1 MTDEIELIC
10 DGEGLAV
17 LGDPTAVKR
26 FLDSEGLRAQSQEF
40 HLERLGPALETGSK
54 IAEFVSDISANT
66 GRYVKLTKESAED
79 VRRFGLM
86 PTSVRGISHAM
97 IGEPGSIRKWIQIE
111 DGPASLFMNPAV
123 LSGVAGIMAQ
133 IARQQEV
140 RALKEL
146 LVSIDG
152 KLDDLRRGQ
161 KDEILAKMDRAVSVI
176 SEAMIIRERGGDR
189 ETAWRKVE
197 NEVGTIAEVQANALR
212 EIEALA
218 DKVGDVDDRT
228 RVVFLKKTTN
238 EIESEVGVWL
248 AVLAQCF
255 RLENERAI
263 LELDHVLATNPRH
276 WDGHRIGLS
285 EALHEKRDEA
295 VRRTTDLLE
304 RLDRAGTVARSN
316 IILHAPAARSVIDS
330 VNTTNRSLEEFHALL
345 GGESHWKELARIRW
359 KDAIHD
365 PNQLRRAGK
374 ETVKTVATKG
384 AAIVAVAVAVAAAG
398 LLYAAAS
405 AGGEN
410 NDSENSSGDD
420 PEDSM
425 DDESEESWE
434 SWDDE

>member
-26 FLDSEGLRAQSQEF
+26 FLDSEGLRTQSQELR
-40 HLERLGPALETGSK
+40 LERLGPALETGSN
-54 IAEFVSDISANT
+54 IAELVSDIYANT
-66 GRYVKLTKESAED
+66 GRYVRLTKESAED

-97 IGEPGSIRKWIQIE
+97 IGEPGSISKWIQIE

-140 RALKEL
+140 RALKKL

-161 KDEILAKMDRAVSVI
+161 RDEILAKMDRAVFVI

-212 EIEALA
+212 RIEALA
-218 DKVGDVDDRT
+218 DKVGDVDDGT
-228 RVVFLKKTTN
+228 GVGFLKKTTN
-238 EIESEVGVWL
+238 EIESKVGVWL

-304 RLDRAGTVARSN
+304 RLNRASAVARSN
-316 IILHAPAARSVIDS
+316 IILHAPAAHSVIDS
-330 VNTTNRSLEEFHALL
+330 VNTANGSLEEFHASL
-345 GGESHWKELARIRW
+345 GGEFHWKELARIRW

-374 ETVKTVATKG
+374 EIFKT
-384 AAIVAVAVAVAAAG
+384 AAIGLGAVVALG
-398 LLYAAAS
+398 LLAAAS
-405 AGGEN
+405 AGGES

-420 PEDSM
+420 PEDST
-425 DDESEESWE
+425 DDESEESW
-434 SWDDE
+434 DDE

>member
-26 FLDSEGLRAQSQEF
+26 FLDSEGLRAQSQELR
-40 HLERLGPALETGSK
+40 LERLRPALETGSN
-54 IAEFVSDISANT
+54 IAEFVSDIYANT
-66 GRYVKLTKESAED
+66 GRYVRLTKESAED

-97 IGEPGSIRKWIQIE
+97 IGEPGSISKWIQIE

-161 KDEILAKMDRAVSVI
+161 RDEILAKMDRAVFVI

-218 DKVGDVDDRT
+218 DKVGDVDDGT
-228 RVVFLKKTTN
+228 GVGFLKKTTN
-238 EIESEVGVWL
+238 KIESEVGVWL

-263 LELDHVLATNPRH
+263 LELDHVLATNPRY

-304 RLDRAGTVARSN
+304 RLDRAGAVAGSN
-316 IILHAPAARSVIDS
+316 IILHAPAAHSVIDS
-330 VNTTNRSLEEFHALL
+330 VNAVNGSLEEFHALL

-384 AAIVAVAVAVAAAG
+384 AAVVAVVG

-425 DDESEESWE
+425 DDESEESW
-434 SWDDE
+434 DDE

>member
-1 MTDEIELIC
+1 MTDAIELIC

-26 FLDSEGLRAQSQEF
+26 FLDSEGLRTQSQELR
-40 HLERLGPALETGSK
+40 LERLGPALETGSN
-54 IAEFVSDISANT
+54 IAELVSDIYANA
-66 GRYVKLTKESAED
+66 GRYVRLTKESAED

-97 IGEPGSIRKWIQIE
+97 IGEPGSISKWIQVE
-111 DGPASLFMNPAV
+111 DGPASLLMNPAV

-140 RALKEL
+140 RALKEF

-161 KDEILAKMDRAVSVI
+161 RDGILAKMDRAVSVI
-176 SEAMIIRERGGDR
+176 GEAMIIRERGGDR

-197 NEVGTIAEVQANALR
+197 NEVGTLAEVQANALR
-212 EIEALA
+212 RIEALA
-218 DKVGDVDDRT
+218 DKVGDVDDGT
-228 RVVFLKKTTN
+228 GVGFLRKTTN
-238 EIESEVGVWL
+238 EIESDVGVWL

-255 RLENERAI
+255 RLENERTI

-304 RLDRAGTVARSN
+304 RLDRAGAVARSN
-316 IILHAPAARSVIDS
+316 IILHAPAAHSVIDS
-330 VNTTNRSLEEFHALL
+330 VNTANGSLEKFHASL

-384 AAIVAVAVAVAAAG
+384 AAVVTVVVAG
-398 LLYAAAS
+398 LLCAAAS

-410 NDSENSSGDD
+410 NNSENSSGDD

-425 DDESEESWE
+425 DDESEESW
-434 SWDDE
+434 DDE

>member
-1 MTDEIELIC
+1 MTDAIELIC

-17 LGDPTAVKR
+17 LGDPTAVNR
-26 FLDSEGLRAQSQEF
+26 FLDSEGLRTQSQELR
-40 HLERLGPALETGSK
+40 LERLGPALETGSN
-54 IAEFVSDISANT
+54 IAELVSDIYANT
-66 GRYVKLTKESAED
+66 GRYVRLTKESAED

-97 IGEPGSIRKWIQIE
+97 IGEPGSISKWIQVE
-111 DGPASLFMNPAV
+111 DGPASLLMNPAV

-140 RALKEL
+140 RALKEF

-161 KDEILAKMDRAVSVI
+161 RDGILAKMDRAVSVI
-176 SEAMIIRERGGDR
+176 GEAMIIRERGGDR

-218 DKVGDVDDRT
+218 DKVGDVDDGT
-228 RVVFLKKTTN
+228 GVGFLRKTTN
-238 EIESEVGVWL
+238 EIESDVGVWL

-255 RLENERAI
+255 RLENERTI
-263 LELDHVLATNPRH
+263 LELDHVLATNPRY

-304 RLDRAGTVARSN
+304 RLDRAGAVARSN
-316 IILHAPAARSVIDS
+316 IILHAPAAHSVIDS
-330 VNTTNRSLEEFHALL
+330 VNTANGSLEKFHASL

-359 KDAIHD
+359 KDAIRD
-365 PNQLRRAGK
+365 PNQWRKAAK
-374 ETVKTVATKG
+374 DVVPTVRTG
-384 AAIVAVAVAVAAAG
+384 MLI
-398 LLYAAAS
+398 
-405 AGGEN
+405 AGGITLAIIGTGDN
-410 NDSENSSGDD
+410 NDNFEYSSDD
-420 PEDSM
+420 DSEDST
-425 DDESEESWE
+425 DDDSEEL
-434 SWDDE
+434 WDDE

>member
-1 MTDEIELIC
+1 MTDAIELIC

-26 FLDSEGLRAQSQEF
+26 FLDSEGLRTQSQELR
-40 HLERLGPALETGSK
+40 LERLGPALETGSN
-54 IAEFVSDISANT
+54 IAELVSDIYANT
-66 GRYVKLTKESAED
+66 GRYVRLTKESAED

-111 DGPASLFMNPAV
+111 DGPASLLMNPAV

-140 RALKEL
+140 RALKEF

-161 KDEILAKMDRAVSVI
+161 RDGILAKMDRAVSVI
-176 SEAMIIRERGGDR
+176 GEAMIIRERGGDR

-197 NEVGTIAEVQANALR
+197 NEVGTLAEVQANALR
-212 EIEALA
+212 RIEALA
-218 DKVGDVDDRT
+218 DKVGDVDDGT
-228 RVVFLKKTTN
+228 GVGFLRKTTN
-238 EIESEVGVWL
+238 EIESDVGVWL

-255 RLENERAI
+255 RLENERTI

-304 RLDRAGTVARSN
+304 RLDRAGAVARSN
-316 IILHAPAARSVIDS
+316 IILHAPAAHSVIDS
-330 VNTTNRSLEEFHALL
+330 VNTANGSLEKFHASL

-359 KDAIHD
+359 KDAIRD
-365 PNQLRRAGK
+365 PNQWRKAAK
-374 ETVKTVATKG
+374 DVVPTVRTG
-384 AAIVAVAVAVAAAG
+384 MLI
-398 LLYAAAS
+398 
-405 AGGEN
+405 AGGITLAIIGTGDN
-410 NDSENSSGDD
+410 NDNFEYSSDD
-420 PEDSM
+420 DSEDST
-425 DDESEESWE
+425 DDDSEEL
-434 SWDDE
+434 WDDE

>member
-1 MTDEIELIC
+1 MTDAIELIC

-17 LGDPTAVKR
+17 LGDPIAVNR
-26 FLDSEGLRAQSQEF
+26 FLDSEGLRTQSQELR
-40 HLERLGPALETGSK
+40 LERLGPALETGSN
-54 IAEFVSDISANT
+54 IAELVSDIYANT
-66 GRYVKLTKESAED
+66 GRYVRLTKESAED

-97 IGEPGSIRKWIQIE
+97 IGEPGSISKWIQVE
-111 DGPASLFMNPAV
+111 DGPASLLMNPAV

-161 KDEILAKMDRAVSVI
+161 RDRILAKMDRAVFVI

-197 NEVGTIAEVQANALR
+197 NEVGTLAEVQANALR
-212 EIEALA
+212 RIEALA
-218 DKVGDVDDRT
+218 DKVGDVDDGT
-228 RVVFLKKTTN
+228 GVGFLRKTTN
-238 EIESEVGVWL
+238 EIESDVGVWL

-255 RLENERAI
+255 RLENERTI
-263 LELDHVLATNPRH
+263 LELDHVLATNPRY

-304 RLDRAGTVARSN
+304 RLDRAGAVARSN
-316 IILHAPAARSVIDS
+316 IILHAPAAHSVIDS
-330 VNTTNRSLEEFHALL
+330 VNTANGSLEKFHASL

-359 KDAIHD
+359 KDAIRD
-365 PNQLRRAGK
+365 PNQWRKAAK
-374 ETVKTVATKG
+374 DVVPTVRTG
-384 AAIVAVAVAVAAAG
+384 MLI
-398 LLYAAAS
+398 
-405 AGGEN
+405 AGGITLAIIGTGDN
-410 NDSENSSGDD
+410 NDNFEYSSDD
-420 PEDSM
+420 DSEDST
-425 DDESEESWE
+425 DDDSEEL
-434 SWDDE
+434 WDDE

>member
-54 IAEFVSDISANT
+54 IAELVSDISANT
-66 GRYVKLTKESAED
+66 GRYVRLTKESAED

-97 IGEPGSIRKWIQIE
+97 IGEPGSISKWIQIE
-111 DGPASLFMNPAV
+111 DGPASLLMNPAV

-161 KDEILAKMDRAVSVI
+161 RDRILAKMDRAVFVI

-212 EIEALA
+212 KIEALA
-218 DKVGDVDDRT
+218 DKVGDVDDGT
-228 RVVFLKKTTN
+228 GVGSLKKTTN

-263 LELDHVLATNPRH
+263 LELDHVLATNTRH

-304 RLDRAGTVARSN
+304 RLDRAGAVARSN
-316 IILHAPAARSVIDS
+316 IILHAPAAHSVIDS
-330 VNTTNRSLEEFHALL
+330 VNAVNGSLEEFHALL

-365 PNQLRRAGK
+365 PNQLWRAGK
-374 ETVKTVATKG
+374 EIFKT
-384 AAIVAVAVAVAAAG
+384 AAIGLGAVVALG
-398 LLYAAAS
+398 LLAAAS
-405 AGGEN
+405 AGGES

-420 PEDSM
+420 PEDST
-425 DDESEESWE
+425 DDESEESW
-434 SWDDE
+434 DDE

>member
-17 LGDPTAVKR
+17 LGDPIAVKR

-66 GRYVKLTKESAED
+66 GRYVRLTKESAED

-97 IGEPGSIRKWIQIE
+97 IGEPGSISKWIQIE
-111 DGPASLFMNPAV
+111 DGPASLLMNPAV

-140 RALKEL
+140 KALKEL

-161 KDEILAKMDRAVSVI
+161 RDRILAKMDRAVFVI

-212 EIEALA
+212 KIEALA
-218 DKVGDVDDRT
+218 DKVGDVDDGTGVRS
-228 RVVFLKKTTN
+228 LKKTTN

-276 WDGHRIGLS
+276 WDGHRIGLN

-304 RLDRAGTVARSN
+304 RLDRAGAVARSN
-316 IILHAPAARSVIDS
+316 IILHAPAAHSVIDS
-330 VNTTNRSLEEFHALL
+330 VNTANGSLEEFHALL
-345 GGESHWKELARIRW
+345 GDESHWKELARIRW

-384 AAIVAVAVAVAAAG
+384 AAVVVVAVAG

-405 AGGEN
+405 AGGES

-420 PEDSM
+420 PEGST
-425 DDESEESWE
+425 DDESEESW
-434 SWDDE
+434 DDE

>member
-1 MTDEIELIC
+1 MTDAIELIC

-26 FLDSEGLRAQSQEF
+26 FLDSEGLRTQSQELR
-40 HLERLGPALETGSK
+40 LERLGPALETGSN
-54 IAEFVSDISANT
+54 IAELVSDIYANT
-66 GRYVKLTKESAED
+66 GRYVRLTKESAED

-97 IGEPGSIRKWIQIE
+97 IGEPGSISKWIQVE
-111 DGPASLFMNPAV
+111 DGPASLLMNPAV

-140 RALKEL
+140 RALKEF

-161 KDEILAKMDRAVSVI
+161 RDGILAKMDRAVSVI
-176 SEAMIIRERGGDR
+176 GEAMIIRERGGDR

-197 NEVGTIAEVQANALR
+197 NEVGTLAEVQANALR
-212 EIEALA
+212 RIEALA
-218 DKVGDVDDRT
+218 DKVGDVDDGT
-228 RVVFLKKTTN
+228 GVGFLRKTTN
-238 EIESEVGVWL
+238 EIESDVGVWL

-255 RLENERAI
+255 RLENERTI

-304 RLDRAGTVARSN
+304 RLDRAGAVARSN
-316 IILHAPAARSVIDS
+316 IILHAPAAHSVIDS
-330 VNTTNRSLEEFHALL
+330 VNTANGSLEKFHALL
-345 GGESHWKELARIRW
+345 GGESHWKKLVSVRW
-359 KDAIHD
+359 KDAIRD
-365 PNQLRRAGK
+365 PNQWRKAAKDVVPTVRTGMLIAGVI
-374 ETVKTVATKG
+374 TL
-384 AAIVAVAVAVAAAG
+384 AIIG
-398 LLYAAAS
+398 T
-405 AGGEN
+405 GDN
-410 NDSENSSGDD
+410 NDNFEYSSDD
-420 PEDSM
+420 DSEDST
-425 DDESEESWE
+425 DDDSEEL
-434 SWDDE
+434 WDDE

>member
-1 MTDEIELIC
+1 MTDAIELIC

-26 FLDSEGLRAQSQEF
+26 FLDSEGLRTQSQELR
-40 HLERLGPALETGSK
+40 LERLGPALETGSN
-54 IAEFVSDISANT
+54 IAELVSDIYANT
-66 GRYVKLTKESAED
+66 GRYVRLTKESAED

-97 IGEPGSIRKWIQIE
+97 IGEPGSISKWIQVE
-111 DGPASLFMNPAV
+111 DGPASLLMNPAV

-140 RALKEL
+140 RALKEF

-161 KDEILAKMDRAVSVI
+161 RDGILAKMDRAVSVI
-176 SEAMIIRERGGDR
+176 GEAMIIRERGGDR

-197 NEVGTIAEVQANALR
+197 NEVGTLAEVQANALR
-212 EIEALA
+212 RIEALA
-218 DKVGDVDDRT
+218 DKVGDVYDGT
-228 RVVFLKKTTN
+228 GVGFLRKTTN
-238 EIESEVGVWL
+238 EIESDVGVWL

-255 RLENERAI
+255 RLENERTI

-304 RLDRAGTVARSN
+304 RLDRAGAVARSN
-316 IILHAPAARSVIDS
+316 IILHAPAAHSVIDS
-330 VNTTNRSLEEFHALL
+330 VNTANGSLEKFHALL
-345 GGESHWKELARIRW
+345 GGESHWKKLVSVRW
-359 KDAIHD
+359 KDAIRD
-365 PNQLRRAGK
+365 PNQWRKAAKDVVPTVRTGMLIAGVI
-374 ETVKTVATKG
+374 TL
-384 AAIVAVAVAVAAAG
+384 AIIG
-398 LLYAAAS
+398 T
-405 AGGEN
+405 GDN
-410 NDSENSSGDD
+410 NDNFEYSSDD
-420 PEDSM
+420 DSEDST
-425 DDESEESWE
+425 DDDSEEL
-434 SWDDE
+434 WDDE

>member
-26 FLDSEGLRAQSQEF
+26 FLDSEGLRAQSQELR
-40 HLERLGPALETGSK
+40 LERLGPALETGSN
-54 IAEFVSDISANT
+54 IAELVSDIYANT
-66 GRYVKLTKESAED
+66 GRYVRLTKDSAED

-97 IGEPGSIRKWIQIE
+97 IGEPGSISKWIQVE
-111 DGPASLFMNPAV
+111 DGPASLLMNPAV

-140 RALKEL
+140 RALKEF

-161 KDEILAKMDRAVSVI
+161 RDGILAKMDRAVSVI
-176 SEAMIIRERGGDR
+176 GEAMIIRERGGDR

-197 NEVGTIAEVQANALR
+197 NEVGTLAEVQANALR
-212 EIEALA
+212 RIEALA
-218 DKVGDVDDRT
+218 DKVGDVDDGT
-228 RVVFLKKTTN
+228 GVGFLRKTTN
-238 EIESEVGVWL
+238 EIESDVGVWL

-255 RLENERAI
+255 RLENERTI
-263 LELDHVLATNPRH
+263 LELDHVLATNPRY

-304 RLDRAGTVARSN
+304 RLDRAGAVARSN
-316 IILHAPAARSVIDS
+316 IILHAPAAHSVIDS
-330 VNTTNRSLEEFHALL
+330 VNTANGSLEKFHALL
-345 GGESHWKELARIRW
+345 GGESHWKKLVSVRW
-359 KDAIHD
+359 KDAIRD
-365 PNQLRRAGK
+365 PNQWRKAAKDVVPTVRTGMLIAGVI
-374 ETVKTVATKG
+374 TL
-384 AAIVAVAVAVAAAG
+384 AIIG
-398 LLYAAAS
+398 T
-405 AGGEN
+405 GDN
-410 NDSENSSGDD
+410 NDNFEYSSDD
-420 PEDSM
+420 DSEDST
-425 DDESEESWE
+425 DDDSEEL
-434 SWDDE
+434 WDDE

>member
-26 FLDSEGLRAQSQEF
+26 FLDSEGLRTQSQELR
-40 HLERLGPALETGSK
+40 LERLGPALETGSN
-54 IAEFVSDISANT
+54 IAELVSDIYANT
-66 GRYVKLTKESAED
+66 GRYVRLTKESAED

-97 IGEPGSIRKWIQIE
+97 IGEPGSISKWIQIE
-111 DGPASLFMNPAV
+111 DGPASLLMNPAV

-140 RALKEL
+140 KALKEL

-161 KDEILAKMDRAVSVI
+161 RDEILAKMDRAVSVI
-176 SEAMIIRERGGDR
+176 SEAMIIRECGGDR

-212 EIEALA
+212 KIEALA
-218 DKVGDVDDRT
+218 DKVGDVDDGT
-228 RVVFLKKTTN
+228 GVGFLRKTTN
-238 EIESEVGVWL
+238 EIESDVGVWL

-276 WDGHRIGLS
+276 WDGHRIGLN

-304 RLDRAGTVARSN
+304 RLDRASAVARSN
-316 IILHAPAARSVIDS
+316 IILHAPAAHSVIDS
-330 VNTTNRSLEEFHALL
+330 VNAVNGSLEEFHALL

-365 PNQLRRAGK
+365 PNQLWRAGK
-374 ETVKTVATKG
+374 EIFKT
-384 AAIVAVAVAVAAAG
+384 AAIGVGIVGVGALG
-398 LLYAAAS
+398 LLATAS

-420 PEDSM
+420 PEDST
-425 DDESEESWE
+425 DGDSEESW
-434 SWDDE
+434 

>member
-1 MTDEIELIC
+1 MTDAIELIC

-26 FLDSEGLRAQSQEF
+26 FLDSEGLRTQSQELR
-40 HLERLGPALETGSK
+40 LERLGPALETGSN
-54 IAEFVSDISANT
+54 IAELVSDIYANT
-66 GRYVKLTKESAED
+66 GRYVRLTKESAED

-97 IGEPGSIRKWIQIE
+97 IGEPGSISKWIQVE
-111 DGPASLFMNPAV
+111 DGPASLLMNPAV

-140 RALKEL
+140 RALKEF

-161 KDEILAKMDRAVSVI
+161 RDGILAKMDRAVSVI
-176 SEAMIIRERGGDR
+176 GEAMIIRERGGDR

-197 NEVGTIAEVQANALR
+197 NEVGTLAEVQANALR
-212 EIEALA
+212 RIEALA
-218 DKVGDVDDRT
+218 DKVGDVDDGT
-228 RVVFLKKTTN
+228 GVGFLRKTTN
-238 EIESEVGVWL
+238 EIESDVGVWL

-255 RLENERAI
+255 RLENERTI

-304 RLDRAGTVARSN
+304 RLDRAGAVARSN
-316 IILHAPAARSVIDS
+316 IILHAPAAHSVIDS
-330 VNTTNRSLEEFHALL
+330 VNTANGSLEKFHASL

-384 AAIVAVAVAVAAAG
+384 AAVVAVVVAG

-425 DDESEESWE
+425 DSEE

>member
-1 MTDEIELIC
+1 MTDAIELIC

-26 FLDSEGLRAQSQEF
+26 FLDSEGLRTQSQELR
-40 HLERLGPALETGSK
+40 LERLGPALETGSN
-54 IAEFVSDISANT
+54 IAELVSDIYANT
-66 GRYVKLTKESAED
+66 GRYVRLTKESAED

-97 IGEPGSIRKWIQIE
+97 IGEPGSISKWIQVE
-111 DGPASLFMNPAV
+111 DGPASLLMNPAV

-140 RALKEL
+140 RALKEF

-161 KDEILAKMDRAVSVI
+161 RDGILAKMDRAVSVI
-176 SEAMIIRERGGDR
+176 GEAMIIRERGGDR

-197 NEVGTIAEVQANALR
+197 NEVGTLAEVQANALR
-212 EIEALA
+212 KIEALA
-218 DKVGDVDDRT
+218 DKVGDVDDGT
-228 RVVFLKKTTN
+228 GVGFLKKTTN
-238 EIESEVGVWL
+238 EIESKVGVWL

-304 RLDRAGTVARSN
+304 RLDRAGAVARSN
-316 IILHAPAARSVIDS
+316 IILHAPAAHSVIDS
-330 VNTTNRSLEEFHALL
+330 VNTANGSLEKFHALL
-345 GGESHWKELARIRW
+345 GGESHWKKLVSVRW
-359 KDAIHD
+359 KDAIRD
-365 PNQLRRAGK
+365 PNQWRKAAKDVVPTVRTGMLIAGVI
-374 ETVKTVATKG
+374 TL
-384 AAIVAVAVAVAAAG
+384 AIIG
-398 LLYAAAS
+398 T
-405 AGGEN
+405 GDN
-410 NDSENSSGDD
+410 NDNFEYSSDD
-420 PEDSM
+420 DSEDST
-425 DDESEESWE
+425 DDDSEEL
-434 SWDDE
+434 WDDE

>member
-26 FLDSEGLRAQSQEF
+26 FLDSEGLRTQSQELR
-40 HLERLGPALETGSK
+40 LERLGPALETGSN
-54 IAEFVSDISANT
+54 IAELVSDIYANT
-66 GRYVKLTKESAED
+66 GRYVRLTKESAKD
-79 VRRFGLM
+79 VRQFGLM

-97 IGEPGSIRKWIQIE
+97 IGEPGSISKWIQVE
-111 DGPASLFMNPAV
+111 DGPASLLMNPAV

-140 RALKEL
+140 RALKEF

-161 KDEILAKMDRAVSVI
+161 RDGILAKMDRAVSVI
-176 SEAMIIRERGGDR
+176 GEAMIIRERGGDR

-197 NEVGTIAEVQANALR
+197 NEVGTLAEVQANALR
-212 EIEALA
+212 RIEALA
-218 DKVGDVDDRT
+218 DKVGDVDDGT
-228 RVVFLKKTTN
+228 GVGFLRKTTN
-238 EIESEVGVWL
+238 EIESDVGVWL

-255 RLENERAI
+255 RLENERTI

-304 RLDRAGTVARSN
+304 RLDRAGAVARSN
-316 IILHAPAARSVIDS
+316 IILHAPAAHSVIDS
-330 VNTTNRSLEEFHALL
+330 VNTANGSLEKFHALL
-345 GGESHWKELARIRW
+345 GGESHWKKLVSVRW
-359 KDAIHD
+359 KDAIRD
-365 PNQLRRAGK
+365 PNQWRKAAKDVVPTVRTGMLIAGVI
-374 ETVKTVATKG
+374 TL
-384 AAIVAVAVAVAAAG
+384 AIIG
-398 LLYAAAS
+398 T
-405 AGGEN
+405 GDN
-410 NDSENSSGDD
+410 NDNFEYSSDD
-420 PEDSM
+420 DSEDST
-425 DDESEESWE
+425 DDDSEEL
-434 SWDDE
+434 WDDE

>member
-1 MTDEIELIC
+1 MTDAIELIC

-26 FLDSEGLRAQSQEF
+26 FLDSEGLRTQSQELR
-40 HLERLGPALETGSK
+40 LERLGPALETGSN
-54 IAEFVSDISANT
+54 IAELVSDIYANT
-66 GRYVKLTKESAED
+66 GRYVRLTKESAED

-97 IGEPGSIRKWIQIE
+97 IGEPGSISKWIQVE
-111 DGPASLFMNPAV
+111 DGPASLLMNPAV

-140 RALKEL
+140 RALKEF

-161 KDEILAKMDRAVSVI
+161 RDGILAKMDRAVSVI
-176 SEAMIIRERGGDR
+176 GEAMIIRERGGDR

-197 NEVGTIAEVQANALR
+197 NEVGTLAEVQANALR
-212 EIEALA
+212 RIEALA
-218 DKVGDVDDRT
+218 DKVGDVDDGT
-228 RVVFLKKTTN
+228 GVGFLRKTTN
-238 EIESEVGVWL
+238 EIESDVGVWL

-255 RLENERAI
+255 RLENERTI

-304 RLDRAGTVARSN
+304 RLDRAGAVARSN
-316 IILHAPAARSVIDS
+316 IILHAPAAHSVIDS
-330 VNTTNRSLEEFHALL
+330 VNTANGSLEKFHALL
-345 GGESHWKELARIRW
+345 GGESHWKKLVSVRW
-359 KDAIHD
+359 KDAIRD
-365 PNQLRRAGK
+365 PNQWRKAAKDVVPTVRTGMLIAGVI
-374 ETVKTVATKG
+374 TLTIIGTG
-384 AAIVAVAVAVAAAG
+384 D
-398 LLYAAAS
+398 
-405 AGGEN
+405 N
-410 NDSENSSGDD
+410 NDNFEYLSDD
-420 PEDSM
+420 DSEDST
-425 DDESEESWE
+425 DDDSEEL
-434 SWDDE
+434 WDDE

>member
-26 FLDSEGLRAQSQEF
+26 FLDSEGLRTQSQELR
-40 HLERLGPALETGSK
+40 LERLGAALETGSN
-54 IAEFVSDISANT
+54 IAELVSDIYANT
-66 GRYVKLTKESAED
+66 GRYVRLTKESAED

-86 PTSVRGISHAM
+86 PTSVKGISHAI
-97 IGEPGSIRKWIQIE
+97 IGEPGSISKWIQIE

-140 RALKEL
+140 RALKKL

-161 KDEILAKMDRAVSVI
+161 RDEILAKMDRAVSVI
-176 SEAMIIRERGGDR
+176 GEAMIIRERGGDR

-212 EIEALA
+212 KIEALA
-218 DKVGDVDDRT
+218 DKVGDVDDGT
-228 RVVFLKKTTN
+228 GVGFLKKTTN
-238 EIESEVGVWL
+238 EIESKVGVWL

-285 EALHEKRDEA
+285 EALHEKRDKA
-295 VRRTTDLLE
+295 VRKTMDLLE

-330 VNTTNRSLEEFHALL
+330 VNTTNKSLEEFHALL
-345 GGESHWKELARIRW
+345 GGESHWKKLVSVRW
-359 KDAIHD
+359 KDAIRD
-365 PNQLRRAGK
+365 PNQWRKTAK
-374 ETVKTVATKG
+374 DVVPTVRTG
-384 AAIVAVAVAVAAAG
+384 MLI
-398 LLYAAAS
+398 
-405 AGGEN
+405 AGGIILAIIGTGDN
-410 NDSENSSGDD
+410 NDNFEYSSDD
-420 PEDSM
+420 DSEDST
-425 DDESEESWE
+425 DDDSEEL
-434 SWDDE
+434 WDDE

>member
-1 MTDEIELIC
+1 MTDAIELIC

-26 FLDSEGLRAQSQEF
+26 FLDSEGLRTQSQELR
-40 HLERLGPALETGSK
+40 LERLGPALETGSN
-54 IAEFVSDISANT
+54 IAELVSNIYANT
-66 GRYVKLTKESAED
+66 GRYVRLTKESAED

-97 IGEPGSIRKWIQIE
+97 IGEPGSISKWIQVE
-111 DGPASLFMNPAV
+111 DGPASLLMNPAV

-140 RALKEL
+140 RALKEF

-161 KDEILAKMDRAVSVI
+161 RDGILAKMDRAVSVI
-176 SEAMIIRERGGDR
+176 GEAMIIRERGGDR

-197 NEVGTIAEVQANALR
+197 NEVGTLAEVQANALR
-212 EIEALA
+212 RIEALA
-218 DKVGDVDDRT
+218 DKVGDVDDGT
-228 RVVFLKKTTN
+228 GVGFLRKTTN
-238 EIESEVGVWL
+238 EIESDVGVWL

-255 RLENERAI
+255 RLENERTI

-304 RLDRAGTVARSN
+304 RLDRAGAVARSN
-316 IILHAPAARSVIDS
+316 IILHAPAAHSVIDS
-330 VNTTNRSLEEFHALL
+330 VNTANGSLEKFHALL
-345 GGESHWKELARIRW
+345 GGESHWKKLVSVRW
-359 KDAIHD
+359 KDAIRD
-365 PNQLRRAGK
+365 PNQWRKAAKDVVPTVRTGMLIAGVI
-374 ETVKTVATKG
+374 TL
-384 AAIVAVAVAVAAAG
+384 AIIG
-398 LLYAAAS
+398 T
-405 AGGEN
+405 GDN
-410 NDSENSSGDD
+410 NDNFEYSSDD
-420 PEDSM
+420 DSEDST
-425 DDESEESWE
+425 DDDSEEL
-434 SWDDE
+434 WDDE

>member
-1 MTDEIELIC
+1 MTDAIELIC

-17 LGDPTAVKR
+17 LGDPTAVNR
-26 FLDSEGLRAQSQEF
+26 FLDSEGLRTQSQELR
-40 HLERLGPALETGSK
+40 LERLGPALETGSN
-54 IAEFVSDISANT
+54 IAELVSDIYANT
-66 GRYVKLTKESAED
+66 GRYVRLTKESAED

-97 IGEPGSIRKWIQIE
+97 IGEPGSISKWIQVE
-111 DGPASLFMNPAV
+111 DGPASLLMNPAV

-140 RALKEL
+140 RALKEF

-161 KDEILAKMDRAVSVI
+161 RDGILAKMDRAVSVI
-176 SEAMIIRERGGDR
+176 GEAMIIRERGGDR

-197 NEVGTIAEVQANALR
+197 NEVGTLAEVQANALR
-212 EIEALA
+212 RIEALA
-218 DKVGDVDDRT
+218 DKVGDVDDGT
-228 RVVFLKKTTN
+228 GVGFLRKTTN
-238 EIESEVGVWL
+238 EIESDVGVWL

-255 RLENERAI
+255 RLENERTI

-304 RLDRAGTVARSN
+304 RLDRAGAVARSN
-316 IILHAPAARSVIDS
+316 IILHAPAAHSVIDS
-330 VNTTNRSLEEFHALL
+330 VNTANGSLEKFHASL

-359 KDAIHD
+359 KDAIRD
-365 PNQLRRAGK
+365 PNQWRKAAK
-374 ETVKTVATKG
+374 DVVPTVRTG
-384 AAIVAVAVAVAAAG
+384 MLI
-398 LLYAAAS
+398 
-405 AGGEN
+405 AGGITLAIIGTGDN
-410 NDSENSSGDD
+410 NDNFEYSSDD
-420 PEDSM
+420 DSEDST
-425 DDESEESWE
+425 DDDSEEL
-434 SWDDE
+434 WDDE

>member
-54 IAEFVSDISANT
+54 IAELVSDISANT
-66 GRYVKLTKESAED
+66 GRYVRLTKESAED

-97 IGEPGSIRKWIQIE
+97 IGEPGSISKWIQIE
-111 DGPASLFMNPAV
+111 DGPASLLMNPTV

-161 KDEILAKMDRAVSVI
+161 RDEILAKMDRAVSVI

-212 EIEALA
+212 KIEALA
-218 DKVGDVDDRT
+218 DKVGDVNDGT
-228 RVVFLKKTTN
+228 GVGFLKKTTN
-238 EIESEVGVWL
+238 KIESEVGVWL

-304 RLDRAGTVARSN
+304 RLDRAGAVAGSN
-316 IILHAPAARSVIDS
+316 IILHAPAAHSVIDS
-330 VNTTNRSLEEFHALL
+330 VNAVNGSLEEFHALL

-365 PNQLRRAGK
+365 PNQLWRAGK
-374 ETVKTVATKG
+374 EIFKT
-384 AAIVAVAVAVAAAG
+384 AAIGLGAVVALG
-398 LLYAAAS
+398 LLAAAS
-405 AGGEN
+405 AGGES

-420 PEDSM
+420 PEDST
-425 DDESEESWE
+425 DDE

>member
-26 FLDSEGLRAQSQEF
+26 FLDSEGLRTQSQELR
-40 HLERLGPALETGSK
+40 LERLGPALETGSN
-54 IAEFVSDISANT
+54 IAKLVSDIYANT
-66 GRYVKLTKESAED
+66 GRYVRLTKESAKD
-79 VRRFGLM
+79 VRQFGLM

-97 IGEPGSIRKWIQIE
+97 IGEPGSISKWIQIE

-161 KDEILAKMDRAVSVI
+161 RDEILAKMDRAVSVI

-218 DKVGDVDDRT
+218 DKVGDVDDGT
-228 RVVFLKKTTN
+228 GVGFLKKTTN

-304 RLDRAGTVARSN
+304 RLDRAGAVARSN
-316 IILHAPAARSVIDS
+316 IILHAPAAHSVIDS
-330 VNTTNRSLEEFHALL
+330 VNAVNGSLEEFHALL
-345 GGESHWKELARIRW
+345 GGEFHWKELARIRW

-374 ETVKTVATKG
+374 EIFKT
-384 AAIVAVAVAVAAAG
+384 AAIGLGAVAALV
-398 LLYAAAS
+398 LLAAAS

>member
-1 MTDEIELIC
+1 MTDAIELIC

-26 FLDSEGLRAQSQEF
+26 FLDSEGLRTQSQELR
-40 HLERLGPALETGSK
+40 LERLGPALETGSN
-54 IAEFVSDISANT
+54 IAELVSDIYANT
-66 GRYVKLTKESAED
+66 GRYVRLTKESAED

-140 RALKEL
+140 RALKEF

-161 KDEILAKMDRAVSVI
+161 RDGILAKMDRAVSVI
-176 SEAMIIRERGGDR
+176 GEAMIIRERGGDR

-197 NEVGTIAEVQANALR
+197 NEVGTLAEVQANALR
-212 EIEALA
+212 RIEALA
-218 DKVGDVDDRT
+218 DKVGDVDDGT
-228 RVVFLKKTTN
+228 GVGFLRKTTN
-238 EIESEVGVWL
+238 EIESDVGVWL

-255 RLENERAI
+255 RLENERTI

-304 RLDRAGTVARSN
+304 RLDRAGAVARSN
-316 IILHAPAARSVIDS
+316 IILHAPAAHSVIDS
-330 VNTTNRSLEEFHALL
+330 VNTANGSLEKFHASL

-359 KDAIHD
+359 KDAIRD
-365 PNQLRRAGK
+365 PNQWRKAAK
-374 ETVKTVATKG
+374 DVVPTVRTG
-384 AAIVAVAVAVAAAG
+384 MLI
-398 LLYAAAS
+398 
-405 AGGEN
+405 AGGITLAIIGTGDN
-410 NDSENSSGDD
+410 NDNFEYSSDD
-420 PEDSM
+420 DSEDST
-425 DDESEESWE
+425 DDDSEEL
-434 SWDDE
+434 WDDE

>member
-1 MTDEIELIC
+1 MTDEIEVIC

-26 FLDSEGLRAQSQEF
+26 FLDSEGLRTQSQELR
-40 HLERLGPALETGSK
+40 LERLGPALETGSN
-54 IAEFVSDISANT
+54 IAELVSDIYANT
-66 GRYVKLTKESAED
+66 GRYVRLTKESAKD
-79 VRRFGLM
+79 VRQFGLM
-86 PTSVRGISHAM
+86 PTGVRGISHAM
-97 IGEPGSIRKWIQIE
+97 IGKPGSISKWIQIE

-152 KLDDLRRGQ
+152 KLDDVRRGQ
-161 KDEILAKMDRAVSVI
+161 RDEILAKMDRAVSVI
-176 SEAMIIRERGGDR
+176 GEAMIIRERGGDR

-218 DKVGDVDDRT
+218 DKVGDVDDGTGVRS
-228 RVVFLKKTTN
+228 LKKTTN

-276 WDGHRIGLS
+276 WDGHRIGLN

-304 RLDRAGTVARSN
+304 RLDRAGAVARSN
-316 IILHAPAARSVIDS
+316 IILHAPAAHSVIDS
-330 VNTTNRSLEEFHALL
+330 VNAVNGSLEEFHALL
-345 GGESHWKELARIRW
+345 GDESHWKELARIRW

-384 AAIVAVAVAVAAAG
+384 AAVVVVAVAG

-405 AGGEN
+405 AGGES

-420 PEDSM
+420 PEGST
-425 DDESEESWE
+425 DDESEESW
-434 SWDDE
+434 DDE

>member
-1 MTDEIELIC
+1 MTDAIELIC

-26 FLDSEGLRAQSQEF
+26 FLDSEGLRTQSQELR
-40 HLERLGPALETGSK
+40 LERLGPALETGSN
-54 IAEFVSDISANT
+54 IAELVSDIYANT
-66 GRYVKLTKESAED
+66 GRYVRLTKESAED

-97 IGEPGSIRKWIQIE
+97 IGEPGSISKWIQVE
-111 DGPASLFMNPAV
+111 DGPASLLMNPAV

-140 RALKEL
+140 RALKEF

-161 KDEILAKMDRAVSVI
+161 RDGILAKMDRAVSVI
-176 SEAMIIRERGGDR
+176 GEAMIIRERGGDR

-197 NEVGTIAEVQANALR
+197 NEVGTLAEVQANALR
-212 EIEALA
+212 RIEALA
-218 DKVGDVDDRT
+218 DKVGDVDDGTGVRS
-228 RVVFLKKTTN
+228 LKKTTN

-255 RLENERAI
+255 RLENERTI

-304 RLDRAGTVARSN
+304 RLDRAGAVARSN
-316 IILHAPAARSVIDS
+316 IILHAPAAHSVIDS
-330 VNTTNRSLEEFHALL
+330 VNTANGSLEKFHALL
-345 GGESHWKELARIRW
+345 GGESHWKKLVSVRW
-359 KDAIHD
+359 KDAIRD
-365 PNQLRRAGK
+365 PNQWRKAAKDVVPTVRTGMLIAGVI
-374 ETVKTVATKG
+374 TL
-384 AAIVAVAVAVAAAG
+384 AIIG
-398 LLYAAAS
+398 T
-405 AGGEN
+405 GDN
-410 NDSENSSGDD
+410 NDNFEYSSDD
-420 PEDSM
+420 DSEDST
-425 DDESEESWE
+425 DDDSEEL
-434 SWDDE
+434 WDDE

>member
-1 MTDEIELIC
+1 MTDAIELIC

-17 LGDPTAVKR
+17 LGDPTAVNR
-26 FLDSEGLRAQSQEF
+26 FLDSEGLRTQSQELR
-40 HLERLGPALETGSK
+40 LERLGPALETGSN
-54 IAEFVSDISANT
+54 IAELVSDIYANT
-66 GRYVKLTKESAED
+66 GRYVRLTKESAED

-111 DGPASLFMNPAV
+111 DGPASLLMNPAV

-161 KDEILAKMDRAVSVI
+161 RDEILAKMDRAVSVI

-212 EIEALA
+212 KIEALA
-218 DKVGDVDDRT
+218 DKVGDVDDGT
-228 RVVFLKKTTN
+228 GVGFLRKTTN
-238 EIESEVGVWL
+238 EIESDVGVWL

-255 RLENERAI
+255 RLENERTI
-263 LELDHVLATNPRH
+263 LELDHVLATNPRY

-304 RLDRAGTVARSN
+304 RLDRAGAVARSN
-316 IILHAPAARSVIDS
+316 IILHAPAAHSVIDS
-330 VNTTNRSLEEFHALL
+330 VNTANGSLEKFHASL

-359 KDAIHD
+359 KDAIRD
-365 PNQLRRAGK
+365 PNQWRKAAK
-374 ETVKTVATKG
+374 DVVPTVRTG
-384 AAIVAVAVAVAAAG
+384 MLI
-398 LLYAAAS
+398 
-405 AGGEN
+405 AGGITLAIIGTGDN
-410 NDSENSSGDD
+410 NDNFEYSSDD
-420 PEDSM
+420 DSEDST
-425 DDESEESWE
+425 DDDSEEL
-434 SWDDE
+434 WDDE

>member
-1 MTDEIELIC
+1 MTDAIELIC

-26 FLDSEGLRAQSQEF
+26 FLDSEGLRTQSQELR
-40 HLERLGPALETGSK
+40 LERLGPALETGSN
-54 IAEFVSDISANT
+54 IAELVSDIYANT
-66 GRYVKLTKESAED
+66 GRYVRLTKESAED

-97 IGEPGSIRKWIQIE
+97 IGEPGSISKWIQVE
-111 DGPASLFMNPAV
+111 DGPASLLMNPAV

-140 RALKEL
+140 RALKEF

-161 KDEILAKMDRAVSVI
+161 RDGILAKMDRAVSVI
-176 SEAMIIRERGGDR
+176 GEAMIIRECGGDR

-197 NEVGTIAEVQANALR
+197 NEVGTLAEVQANALR
-212 EIEALA
+212 RIEALA
-218 DKVGDVDDRT
+218 DKVGDVDDGT
-228 RVVFLKKTTN
+228 GVGFLRKTTN
-238 EIESEVGVWL
+238 EIESDVGVWL

-255 RLENERAI
+255 RLENERTI

-304 RLDRAGTVARSN
+304 RLDRAGAVARSN
-316 IILHAPAARSVIDS
+316 IILHAPAAHSVIDS
-330 VNTTNRSLEEFHALL
+330 VNTANGSLEKFHALL
-345 GGESHWKELARIRW
+345 GGESHWKKLVSVRW
-359 KDAIHD
+359 KDAIRD
-365 PNQLRRAGK
+365 PNQWRKAAKDVVPTVRTGMLIAGVI
-374 ETVKTVATKG
+374 TL
-384 AAIVAVAVAVAAAG
+384 AIIG
-398 LLYAAAS
+398 T
-405 AGGEN
+405 GDN
-410 NDSENSSGDD
+410 NDNFEYSSDD
-420 PEDSM
+420 DSEDST
-425 DDESEESWE
+425 DDDSEEL
-434 SWDDE
+434 WDDE